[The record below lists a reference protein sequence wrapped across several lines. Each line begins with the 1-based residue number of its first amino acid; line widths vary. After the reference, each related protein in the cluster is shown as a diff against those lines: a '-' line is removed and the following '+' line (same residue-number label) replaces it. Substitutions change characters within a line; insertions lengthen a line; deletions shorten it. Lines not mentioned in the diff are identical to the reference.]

1 MIEVRHDD
9 PKENA
14 MTYTHHLT
22 LDQPYAQA
30 VESVRAALSEQGFG
44 IITEIDMRATFAKK
58 LDADAAEEIGDY
70 IILGACNPTLASKA
84 LAAEPELGALL
95 PCNVVVRRGAGDDRT
110 TIETI
115 DPQTM
120 VKLGESD
127 RVREVADDADARLQA
142 ALSDIAA
149 GSDAGA

>member
-70 IILGACNPTLASKA
+70 IILGACNPSLARRA
-84 LAAEPELGALL
+84 LAAEPQLGALL
-95 PCNVVVRRGAGDDRT
+95 PCNVIVRRGADDGRSIVEAMDPKVMVQLSDSDQVRT
-110 TIETI
+110 
-115 DPQTM
+115 
-120 VKLGESD
+120 
-127 RVREVADDADARLQA
+127 VAEDADSRLQGALA
-142 ALSDIAA
+142 ALRRSA
-149 GSDAGA
+149 

>member
-44 IITEIDMRATFAKK
+44 IITEIDMRATFEKK
-58 LDADAAEEIGDY
+58 LDAEPKWRHRGRELTTGY
-70 IILGACNPTLASKA
+70 SK
-84 LAAEPELGALL
+84 
-95 PCNVVVRRGAGDDRT
+95 VW
-110 TIETI
+110 
-115 DPQTM
+115 
-120 VKLGESD
+120 
-127 RVREVADDADARLQA
+127 
-142 ALSDIAA
+142 
-149 GSDAGA
+149 

>member
-1 MIEVRHDD
+1 MIGVRHDD
-9 PKENA
+9 PKEKT

-70 IILGACNPTLASKA
+70 IILGACNPSLARQA
-84 LAAEPELGALL
+84 LAAEPQLGALL
-95 PCNVVVRRGAGDDRT
+95 PCNVIVRAGGDGSLVEAMDPRVMVQLSDSDQVRVVA
-110 TIETI
+110 E
-115 DPQTM
+115 
-120 VKLGESD
+120 
-127 RVREVADDADARLQA
+127 DADTRLGA
-142 ALSDIAA
+142 ALATLSRSA
-149 GSDAGA
+149 

>member
-70 IILGACNPTLASKA
+70 IILGACNPSLARRA
-84 LAAEPELGALL
+84 LAAEPQLGALL
-95 PCNVVVRRGAGDDRT
+95 PCNVIVRAG
-110 TIETI
+110 
-115 DPQTM
+115 
-120 VKLGESD
+120 
-127 RVREVADDADARLQA
+127 ADDGRSIVEAMDPKVMVQLSDSDQVRTVAEDADSRLQGALA
-142 ALSDIAA
+142 ALRRSA
-149 GSDAGA
+149 

>member
-30 VESVRAALSEQGFG
+30 VESVRAALSEQGSG
-44 IITEIDMRATFAKK
+44 IITEIDMRATFEKK

-70 IILGACNPTLASKA
+70 VILGACNPSLARRA
-84 LAAEPELGALL
+84 LAAEPQLGVLL
-95 PCNVVVRRGAGDDRT
+95 PCNVIVWADAEDGRSIVEAMDPKVMVQLSDSDHVRA
-110 TIETI
+110 
-115 DPQTM
+115 
-120 VKLGESD
+120 
-127 RVREVADDADARLQA
+127 VANDADARLRA
-142 ALSDIAA
+142 ALTSLPRAD
-149 GSDAGA
+149 

>member
-70 IILGACNPTLASKA
+70 VILGACNPSLARRA
-84 LAAEPELGALL
+84 LGAEPQLGALL
-95 PCNVVVRRGAGDDRT
+95 PCNVIVRAGADDGHS
-110 TIETI
+110 IVEAM
-115 DPQTM
+115 DPKVM
-120 VKLGESD
+120 VQLSD
-127 RVREVADDADARLQA
+127 SDHVRAVADDADARLRA
-142 ALSDIAA
+142 ALASFAA
-149 GSDAGA
+149 G

>member
-44 IITEIDMRATFAKK
+44 IITEIDMRATFEKK

-70 IILGACNPTLASKA
+70 IILGACNPSLARRA
-84 LAAEPELGALL
+84 LAAEPQLGALL
-95 PCNVVVRRGAGDDRT
+95 PCNVIVRRGADDGRSIVEAMDPKVMVQLSDSDQVRT
-110 TIETI
+110 
-115 DPQTM
+115 
-120 VKLGESD
+120 
-127 RVREVADDADARLQA
+127 VAEDADSRLQGALA
-142 ALSDIAA
+142 ALRRSA
-149 GSDAGA
+149 

>member
-70 IILGACNPTLASKA
+70 IILGACNPSLARRA
-84 LAAEPELGALL
+84 PAAEPQLGALL
-95 PCNVVVRRGAGDDRT
+95 PCNVIVRAGGRRRPQHRRGD
-110 TIETI
+110 
-115 DPQTM
+115 
-120 VKLGESD
+120 
-127 RVREVADDADARLQA
+127 
-142 ALSDIAA
+142 
-149 GSDAGA
+149 GSEGHGPSQRQRSGPDCR

>member
-44 IITEIDMRATFAKK
+44 IITEIDMRATFEKK

-70 IILGACNPTLASKA
+70 IILGACNPSLARQA
-84 LAAEPELGALL
+84 LGAEPQLGALL
-95 PCNVVVRRGAGDDRT
+95 PCNVIVRRGADDGHSIVEAMDPKVMVQLSDSDQVRT
-110 TIETI
+110 
-115 DPQTM
+115 
-120 VKLGESD
+120 
-127 RVREVADDADARLQA
+127 VAEDADSRLQGTLA
-142 ALSDIAA
+142 ALRRSA
-149 GSDAGA
+149 

>member
-44 IITEIDMRATFAKK
+44 IITEIDMRATFEKK
-58 LDADAAEEIGDY
+58 LAADAAEEIGDY
-70 IILGACNPTLASKA
+70 IILGACNPSLARRA
-84 LAAEPELGALL
+84 LAAEPKLGALL
-95 PCNVVVRRGAGDDRT
+95 PCNVIVRAGAEDGRS
-110 TIETI
+110 IVEAM
-115 DPQTM
+115 DPKVM
-120 VKLGESD
+120 VQLSD
-127 RVREVADDADARLQA
+127 SDHVRAVANDADARLRA
-142 ALSDIAA
+142 ALASLSRTD
-149 GSDAGA
+149 

>member
-70 IILGACNPTLASKA
+70 IILGACNPSLARRA
-84 LAAEPELGALL
+84 LAAEPQLGALL
-95 PCNVVVRRGAGDDRT
+95 PCNVIVRRGADDGRSIVEAMDPKVMVQLSDSDQVRT
-110 TIETI
+110 
-115 DPQTM
+115 
-120 VKLGESD
+120 
-127 RVREVADDADARLQA
+127 VAEDADSRLQGTLA
-142 ALSDIAA
+142 ALRRSA
-149 GSDAGA
+149 

>member
-44 IITEIDMRATFAKK
+44 IITEIDMRATFERK

-70 IILGACNPTLASKA
+70 IILGACNPSLARRA
-84 LAAEPELGALL
+84 LAAEPQLGALL
-95 PCNVVVRRGAGDDRT
+95 PCNVIVRASTEDGRSI
-110 TIETI
+110 IEAM
-115 DPQTM
+115 DPKVM
-120 VKLGESD
+120 VQLSD
-127 RVREVADDADARLQA
+127 SDHVRAVADDADARLRA
-142 ALSDIAA
+142 ALASFAA
-149 GSDAGA
+149 G

>member
-30 VESVRAALSEQGFG
+30 VGRVRAALSEQGFG
-44 IITEIDMRATFAKK
+44 IITEIDMRATFEKK

-70 IILGACNPTLASKA
+70 IILGACNPSLA
-84 LAAEPELGALL
+84 
-95 PCNVVVRRGAGDDRT
+95 RRADRKST
-110 TIETI
+110 R
-115 DPQTM
+115 
-120 VKLGESD
+120 LNSSH
-127 RVREVADDADARLQA
+127 VAISYAVFCLKKK
-142 ALSDIAA
+142 SNKN
-149 GSDAGA
+149 S